1 MMPKTSVSP
10 AAMRKSI
17 TPYCRPLS
25 VCSSTRAR
33 VMDTLARAPLPLHRT
48 LAGVGIL
55 VALEDGPL
63 DLHHQ
68 LAARILHGLQEVEV
82 LDREVV
88 HVVLVRPARRLV
100 VDLAHRG
107 DHALLVREIALHRAD
122 RAVDQHDAIVALR
135 AVERRRLAELLA
147 VVRHVLLVRLVLEF
161 LAPVPGLEL
170 AERRFL
176 HRH

>member
-33 VMDTLARAPLPLHRT
+33 VMDTLARGPLPLHRT

-55 VALEDGPL
+55 VALENGPL

-68 LAARILHGLQEVEV
+68 LSARILHGLQQVEV

-88 HVVLVRPARRLV
+88 HVVLVRPAHRRVLDLV
-100 VDLAHRG
+100 
-107 DHALLVREIALHRAD
+107 
-122 RAVDQHDAIVALR
+122 Q
-135 AVERRRLAELLA
+135 RR
-147 VVRHVLLVRLVLEF
+147 VY
-161 LAPVPGLEL
+161 
-170 AERRFL
+170 
-176 HRH
+176 

>member
-55 VALEDGPL
+55 VPLEDGPL

-68 LAARILHGLQEVEV
+68 LAARILHGLQEVED

-88 HVVLVRPARRLV
+88 HDVR
-100 VDLAHRG
+100 
-107 DHALLVREIALHRAD
+107 VRNSHGHESNISHLS
-122 RAVDQHDAIVALR
+122 V
-135 AVERRRLAELLA
+135 
-147 VVRHVLLVRLVLEF
+147 
-161 LAPVPGLEL
+161 
-170 AERRFL
+170 
-176 HRH
+176 